1 MRHTITVL
9 REHQFVVEGF
19 HRKPCEQYQ
28 MNSKIGIFKL
38 FSLGRQSGEH
48 PGGGT
53 EGSGGTNHDFATSVG
68 WGVEAGDYRYYLLRA
83 THFVYRLL
91 VPSFLRYQDFS
102 WGMTVGGVAKQVQ
115 TLHLNTVA
123 LLCIGENLLVERER
137 RGESEGCGCFGRSGE
152 GPTANDWS
160 KVHITQE
167 SRAIRE

>member
-1 MRHTITVL
+1 MHDYDRINICGTPFL
-9 REHQFVVEGF
+9 CVVEGF
-19 HRKPCEQYQ
+19 HRKPCEQYR

-102 WGMTVGGVAKQVQ
+102 CGMTVGGVAKQVQ

-123 LLCIGENLLVERER
+123 LLCIGENLLVAGNGEVSR
-137 RGESEGCGCFGRSGE
+137 RGVDASAGVGRGLL
-152 GPTANDWS
+152 PTIGQ
-160 KVHITQE
+160 KCT
-167 SRAIRE
+167 